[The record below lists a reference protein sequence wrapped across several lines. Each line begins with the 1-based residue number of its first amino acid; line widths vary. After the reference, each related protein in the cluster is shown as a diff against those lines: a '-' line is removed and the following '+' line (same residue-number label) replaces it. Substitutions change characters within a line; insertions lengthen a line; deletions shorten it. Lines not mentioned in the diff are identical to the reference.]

1 MGYFSIPF
9 QQFSKDD
16 ISDWASAFTLL
27 GAFSMGLRVNGR
39 NVKHAD
45 GALGWWT
52 DTIETYFD
60 SRIDLFQRNF
70 TKQSDK
76 LRMRAEETLKRIRA
90 EQALKEHR
98 EKLPKDLEREVQKLK
113 LKVRFLPPPPTHDG
127 TNV

>member
-27 GAFSMGLRVNGR
+27 GALSIPLLANMPNL
-39 NVKHAD
+39 KYAD
-45 GALGWWT
+45 DALVCWT

-76 LRMRAEETLKRIRA
+76 LRVRAEETLKRIRA
-90 EQALKEHR
+90 EQALREHR

-113 LKVRFLPPPPTHDG
+113 LKVRFLPPTPNP
-127 TNV
+127 